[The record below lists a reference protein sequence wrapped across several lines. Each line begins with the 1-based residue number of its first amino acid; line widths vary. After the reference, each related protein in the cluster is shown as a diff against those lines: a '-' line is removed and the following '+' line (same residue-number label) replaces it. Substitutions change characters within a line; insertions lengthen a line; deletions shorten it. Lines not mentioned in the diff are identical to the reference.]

1 VFILRTA
8 AISRDRQRLENTMTR
23 FNALIIALALAG
35 CHSMPY
41 AQVSVQGGVLVGPN
55 GMTLYTFDRDVAGSG
70 QSMCTGNCA
79 VNWPPLVA
87 TMAPEGTDYSLI
99 QRADGARQVAYKG
112 KPLYYWSKDKMAGD
126 RTGDGVNNVWHLAT
140 P

>member
-1 VFILRTA
+1 
-8 AISRDRQRLENTMTR
+8 MTR
-23 FNALIIALALAG
+23 FSTLVAALALAG
-35 CHSMPY
+35 AHTMPH
-41 AQVSVQGGVLVGPN
+41 AQVSAMNGVLVGPN

-79 VNWPPLVA
+79 VNWPPL
-87 TMAPEGTDYSLI
+87 MAGMPPEGAGYSLI
-99 QRADGARQVAYKG
+99 QREDGTKQVAYKG

-126 RTGDGVNNVWHLAT
+126 KSGDGMNNMWRVAT